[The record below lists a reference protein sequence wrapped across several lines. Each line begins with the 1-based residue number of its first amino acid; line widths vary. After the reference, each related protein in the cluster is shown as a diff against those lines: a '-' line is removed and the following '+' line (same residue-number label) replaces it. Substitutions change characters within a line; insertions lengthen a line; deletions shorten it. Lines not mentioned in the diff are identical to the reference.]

1 MVLGIKQ
8 YPVDVDADEL
18 IEFIDA
24 SIAEGSLLKRWIM
37 YPNLLS
43 MMVRMIS

>member
-24 SIAEGSLLKRWIM
+24 SVAEGSLSKNM
-37 YPNLLS
+37 
-43 MMVRMIS
+43 